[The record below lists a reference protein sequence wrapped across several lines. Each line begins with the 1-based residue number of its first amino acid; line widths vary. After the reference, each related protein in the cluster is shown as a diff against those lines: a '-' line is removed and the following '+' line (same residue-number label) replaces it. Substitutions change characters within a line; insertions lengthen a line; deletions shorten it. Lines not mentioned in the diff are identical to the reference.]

1 MIASFADGSS
11 ESVNAV
17 AGMASATDE
26 ELAAMVA
33 NWQTLQQEQQNASGS
48 IADLKTDFTNTMD
61 ELQTELAADIEA
73 MNLSDEA
80 RQSAQDTIQGF
91 INGATSMLPQVTAA
105 YTRIANAAKAALS
118 TSGTGTAGS
127 IPGYAVGTQSAAPG
141 FALVGEHGP
150 ELVYFNG
157 GEQVMTA
164 EETAAMRESMEI
176 QAVTFAPQLLQALHA
191 IRGGDALSA
200 EPGAGSSGVSL
211 QVVFQIQGNATPE
224 AVEALRDYGD
234 EFAER
239 VLEVMEEAGI
249 DAGRR
254 AYK

>member
-1 MIASFADGSS
+1 
-11 ESVNAV
+11 
-17 AGMASATDE
+17 
-26 ELAAMVA
+26 
-33 NWQTLQQEQQNASGS
+33 
-48 IADLKTDFTNTMD
+48 
-61 ELQTELAADIEA
+61 
-73 MNLSDEA
+73 
-80 RQSAQDTIQGF
+80 
-91 INGATSMLPQVTAA
+91 
-105 YTRIANAAKAALS
+105 
-118 TSGTGTAGS
+118 
-127 IPGYAVGTQSAAPG
+127 
-141 FALVGEHGP
+141 
-150 ELVYFNG
+150 
-157 GEQVMTA
+157 MTA